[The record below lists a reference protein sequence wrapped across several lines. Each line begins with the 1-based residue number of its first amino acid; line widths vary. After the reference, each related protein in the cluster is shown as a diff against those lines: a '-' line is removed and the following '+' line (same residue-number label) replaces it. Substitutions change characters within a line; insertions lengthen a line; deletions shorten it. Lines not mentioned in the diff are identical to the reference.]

1 MASINQ
7 SRSVRFYAVVFT
19 VLFVVQGCSTV
30 PRAQVPKE
38 LTEQAG
44 VEGIPGAREW
54 GDVPSE
60 GYFQLLDMN
69 DEQLQAEFKGIYG
82 REHHYLALSGGS
94 SRGAFGAGLLAG
106 WAEHGDRPTFTMVSG
121 VSTGA
126 LIAPYAFLGPE
137 YDHIIKEVYTEHS
150 TKDLFRRK
158 NIFAIMGGDSVSDV
172 SGFVAMIKHYLP
184 DSLIDEIAAQHR
196 LGRML
201 IVGTTNL
208 DAARPVMW
216 NLGTI
221 AASDHPDKYD
231 LVRQVIMASAS
242 LPVAFPPEVI
252 SVAANGE
259 TYDEMHV
266 DGGVANQVFVY
277 PLGMDWALLTE
288 KLKVEGRPTLYVIRN
303 AQINPQWAVVDRKA
317 TKIGIRSLN
326 SLMRTQGLGDL
337 YRIYVGAQRDNI
349 DFNLA
354 YIPDDFVDNS
364 KEAVDKDTM
373 VELYRIGQE
382 LGRGGYH
389 WYKLPPGAKAE
400 DEEDHGVEP
409 GEPEAA
415 ATDSEEEPLKTAS
428 GGL

>member
-1 MASINQ
+1 MATINQ
-7 SRSVRFYAVVFT
+7 LRSVRFYAIVFT
-19 VLFVVQGCSTV
+19 VLLVVQGCSTV
-30 PRAQVPKE
+30 PRTQLPRE

-106 WAEHGDRPTFTMVSG
+106 WAERGDRPTFTMVSG

-126 LIAPYAFLGPE
+126 LIAPYAFLGSK

-150 TKDLFRRK
+150 TKDLFRSK

-208 DAARPVMW
+208 DVARPVMW
-216 NLGTI
+216 NLGAI

-242 LPVAFPPEVI
+242 LPVAFPPEII

-277 PLGMDWALLTE
+277 PLGMDWALITE
-288 KLKVEGRPTLYVIRN
+288 KLKVEGKPTLYVIRN
-303 AQINPQWAVVDRKA
+303 AQINPQWALVDRKA
-317 TKIGIRSLN
+317 TKIGIRSLD

-337 YRIYVGAQRDNI
+337 YRIYVGARRDNI

-373 VELYRIGQE
+373 SELYRIGQE

-400 DEEDHGVEP
+400 DEEDPGVEP

-415 ATDSEEEPLKTAS
+415 ATDEEEPSKTAS